1 MQTRRDWLVVVE
13 LGLVEE
19 NPAAG
24 AAPRAR
30 MGTELL
36 AESGCGSEIAAL
48 PGEAEA

>member
-1 MQTRRDWLVVVE
+1 
-13 LGLVEE
+13 
-19 NPAAG
+19 
-24 AAPRAR
+24 